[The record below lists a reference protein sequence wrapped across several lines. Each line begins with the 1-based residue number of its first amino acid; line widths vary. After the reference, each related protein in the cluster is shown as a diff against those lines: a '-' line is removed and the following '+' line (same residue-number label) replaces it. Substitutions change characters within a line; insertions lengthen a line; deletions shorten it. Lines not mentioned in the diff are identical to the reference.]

1 VAASPT
7 AEMMAFAEQQ
17 KSNRTFGQ
25 ASSLA
30 YRSRIKC
37 LQLVAVVGTWAKGRM
52 KAKRTWFG
60 NRAVFSA
67 T

>member
-7 AEMMAFAEQQ
+7 AEMMAFAEQ

-25 ASSLA
+25 GSSLA
-30 YRSRIKC
+30 YRGRIEY
-37 LQLVAVVGTWAKGRM
+37 LQLMAVVGTWAEGRM
-52 KAKRTWFG
+52 KAKRTCFG